1 MNVLDKKA
9 TLTAIRSI
17 AKSDGALKDKIQ
29 AAAIGALVH
38 AGEHGDTGLMAK
50 LVQAVNATTAVQ
62 LRKYFQAFAPVTFNA
77 DKGTFTKVKKGGVY
91 RTADAM
97 DVNWFDAI
105 EAKKLAAK
113 EYSADK
119 VLANTGKAL
128 LRDME
133 RAMESDDTITAN
145 LLADAYQALVGVNV
159 RIAA

>member
-17 AKSDGALKDKIQ
+17 AKSDGTLREKIQ

-38 AGEHGDTGLMAK
+38 AGEHGDSGLMSK
-50 LVQAVNATTAVQ
+50 LVAAVNGTTATQ
-62 LRKYFQAFAPVTFNA
+62 LRKYFQTFAPVAWNTG
-77 DKGTFTKVKKGGVY
+77 KGTFTKVKKGGPY

-119 VLANTGKAL
+119 VLASMGNAL
-128 LRDME
+128 VREME
-133 RAMESDDTITAN
+133 RAMESGDDTTAN
-145 LLADAYQALVGVNV
+145 RLADAYQALAGVAL